1 MGRHRENR
9 AMQRENSGKD
19 WIILDG
25 GMGTMLQA
33 AGLGLGERPDVF
45 GMQHPDVVERIQRSY
60 VEAGS
65 QILYANTFGTNAHK
79 LEGTGYGVEEVIS
92 ANIAIARKAAGG
104 RAKVALDVG
113 PIGELLE
120 PLGMLSFE
128 KAYEIYAQVVRAGAA
143 SGADL
148 IIFETM
154 TDLYEVRAAVLAAKE
169 NCDLP
174 VWTTMSFEA
183 SGRTFT
189 GTTVAAMALTL
200 TGLGVDALGINCSLG
215 PKELVPLV
223 RELRQWT
230 DLPLIVKPNAGL
242 PDPATGEYNMGAE
255 EFGRCM
261 EEFPGLGASIF
272 GGCCGTNPDFIRELA
287 KLSELPE
294 QKDSG
299 EERARRDA
307 GTAAER
313 SGSGEMGEN
322 RMGACR
328 VEQETEKPDRAGGL
342 EGQAAE
348 RNEVPRLRRGVC
360 SAGQVAEFGDLWAP
374 GRDWDSAGMQ
384 NAGQT
389 RNTGQVMSSS
399 RVLVIGERIN
409 PTGKKRFQQALRDG
423 DMNYIMERAI
433 EQADAG
439 ADILDI
445 NVGLPGIEEAEMMTR
460 VVKAVQSVVMLPLQ
474 IDSSDPAAIEA
485 GLRVCNGRAI
495 VNSVNGEPEV
505 LEKILPV
512 VKKYGAAVVG
522 LTMDKSGIPET
533 AQGRIDIAK
542 RILDAALNYGIPRE
556 DVLID
561 ALTLT
566 ISAQQRQAA
575 ETLKAV
581 RYVHDVMGLHC
592 VLGVSN
598 ISFGLP
604 ERLHITASFLTQAM
618 CCGLDFP
625 IVNPNQKEIMDMI
638 FSYRALSGEDV
649 DCAAYI
655 ERFAGE
661 TSEKVTNV
669 SSLEMTIESAVLKG
683 LKQEVANLTERC
695 LETMSELDVI
705 NQKLIP
711 ALDVVGEKYEK
722 QQIFLPQLI
731 NAANAACAG
740 FDLIKTRIAGRGG
753 ESLSKGKI
761 ILATVEGDIHD
772 IGKNIVRV
780 VLENYGY
787 QVIDLGRDVP
797 VQKVVEAVQKEQVSL
812 VGLSA
817 LMTTTVSSMQKTI
830 AALREGGHPCK
841 IFVGGAVLTEQ
852 YAMEIGADFYA
863 KDAKASVDIAR
874 EVLG

>member
-1 MGRHRENR
+1 MKN
-9 AMQRENSGKD
+9 N
-19 WIILDG
+19 IILDG

-45 GMQHPDVVERIQRSY
+45 GMKHPDVVERIQRSY

-65 QILYANTFGTNAHK
+65 RILYANTFGTNAHK
-79 LEGTGYGVEEVIS
+79 LEGTGYTVEEVIS

-104 RAKVALDVG
+104 KAKVALDVG

-128 KAYEIYAQVVRAGAA
+128 KAYDIYAQVVKAGAA

-154 TDLYEVRAAVLAAKE
+154 TDLYEVKAAVLAAKE
-169 NCDLP
+169 NSTLP
-174 VWTTMSFEA
+174 IWTTMSFEA

-189 GTTVAAMALTL
+189 GTTVASMALTL
-200 TGLGVDALGINCSLG
+200 TGLSVDALGINCSLG

-223 RELRQWT
+223 KELRQWT
-230 DLPLIVKPNAGL
+230 DLPIIVKPNAGL
-242 PDPATGEYNMGAE
+242 PDPATGEYSMGPE
-255 EFGRCM
+255 EFGQCM
-261 EEFPGLGASIF
+261 AEFPKLGASIF
-272 GGCCGTNPDFIRELA
+272 GGCCGTNPDFIRALA
-287 KLSELPE
+287 KLPE
-294 QKDSG
+294 QEDFV
-299 EERARRDA
+299 
-307 GTAAER
+307 GTA
-313 SGSGEMGEN
+313 
-322 RMGACR
+322 
-328 VEQETEKPDRAGGL
+328 V
-342 EGQAAE
+342 QAAE
-348 RNEVPRLRRGVC
+348 NDITEVCCKADCPSGQNTEYTGKRNLRRGVC
-360 SAGQVAEFGDLWAP
+360 SAGQVAEFGGLQ
-374 GRDWDSAGMQ
+374 DSP
-384 NAGQT
+384 
-389 RNTGQVMSSS
+389 
-399 RVLVIGERIN
+399 RVLVVGERIN
-409 PTGKKRFQQALRDG
+409 PTGKKRFAQALRDG

-460 VVKAVQSVVMLPLQ
+460 VVKAVQSVVSLPLQ

-485 GLRVCNGRAI
+485 GLRACNGRAI

-505 LEKILPV
+505 LEKILPI

-522 LTMDKSGIPET
+522 LTMDKGGIPET
-533 AQGRIDIAK
+533 AKERIDIAK
-542 RILDAALNYGIPRE
+542 RILDAALNYGIPKE

-566 ISAQQRQAA
+566 ISAQQKQAA

-581 RYVHDVMGLHC
+581 RYIHEKMGLHC

-604 ERLHITASFLTQAM
+604 ERSHITASFLTQAM

-625 IVNPNQKEIMDMI
+625 IINPNQKEIMDMI

-661 TSEKVTNV
+661 TSDKAITV
-669 SSLEMTIESAVLKG
+669 STTEMTIETAVLKG
-683 LKQEVANLTERC
+683 LKQEVANLTEKY

-711 ALDVVGEKYEK
+711 ALDVVGERYEK

-740 FDLIKTRIAGRGG
+740 FDLIKARIAGRGG

-797 VQKVVEAVQKEQVSL
+797 VQTVVEAVLKEKVSL

-830 AALREGGHPCK
+830 AALRESGHPCK
-841 IFVGGAVLTEQ
+841 IFVGGAVLTKQ

-863 KDAKASVDIAR
+863 KDAKASADIAK

>member
-1 MGRHRENR
+1 MREIHSYRSRTEACALIMRRSIGMERETVMNNR
-9 AMQRENSGKD
+9 V
-19 WIILDG
+19 ILDG

-45 GMQHPDVVERIQRSY
+45 GMKHPDVVERIQHSY
-60 VEAGS
+60 VEAGA
-65 QILYANTFGTNAHK
+65 QVLYANTFGTNAHK
-79 LEGTGYGVEEVIS
+79 LEGTGYTVEEVIS
-92 ANIAIARKAAGG
+92 ANIAIAKRAAAGE
-104 RAKVALDVG
+104 AKVALDVG

-128 KAYEIYAQVVRAGAA
+128 KAYEIYVQVVRAGAA
-143 SGADL
+143 CGVDL

-154 TDLYEVRAAVLAAKE
+154 TDLYEVKAAVLAAKE

-174 VWTTMSFEA
+174 IWTTMSFEA

-215 PKELVPLV
+215 PEEVVPLV
-223 RELRQWT
+223 EELRKWT
-230 DLPLIVKPNAGL
+230 DLPIIVKPNAGL
-242 PDPATGEYNMGAE
+242 PDPATGEYSMGAE
-255 EFGRCM
+255 EFGERM
-261 EEFPGLGASIF
+261 AVFPAMGASIF
-272 GGCCGTNPDFIRELA
+272 GGCCGTNPDFIRALVARLA
-287 KLSELPE
+287 PRKAAVPEETGLS
-294 QKDSG
+294 S
-299 EERARRDA
+299 RI
-307 GTAAER
+307 
-313 SGSGEMGEN
+313 
-322 RMGACR
+322 
-328 VEQETEKPDRAGGL
+328 
-342 EGQAAE
+342 
-348 RNEVPRLRRGVC
+348 RRGVC
-360 SAGQVAEFGDLWAP
+360 SASQVAEFGSLQPLCQD
-374 GRDWDSAGMQ
+374 RSAGEMQDAEQIQRAKEIQSEGWIQDPPGIQ
-384 NAGQT
+384 NAGKI
-389 RNTGQVMSSS
+389 RDTGRIQDSP
-399 RVLVIGERIN
+399 RILVIGERIN
-409 PTGKKRFQQALRDG
+409 PTGKKRFQQALREG

-460 VVKAVQSVVMLPLQ
+460 VVKAVQSVVSLPLQ
-474 IDSSDPAAIEA
+474 IDSSNPEAIEA
-485 GLRVCNGRAI
+485 GLRACNGRAI
-495 VNSVNGEPEV
+495 VNSVNGEKEV
-505 LEKILPV
+505 LEKVLPI

-522 LTMDKSGIPET
+522 LTMDKGGIPET
-533 AQGRIDIAK
+533 AEARIAIAK
-542 RILDAALNYGIPRE
+542 RIVEAAESCGIPRE

-566 ISAQQRQAA
+566 ISAQQKQAA

-581 RYVHDVMGLHC
+581 RYIHEKMGLHC

-604 ERLHITASFLTQAM
+604 ERIHITASFLTQAM

-638 FSYRALSGEDV
+638 VSFRALSGEDV
-649 DCAAYI
+649 DSAAYI

-661 TSEKVTNV
+661 TSEKATPAA
-669 SSLEMTIESAVLKG
+669 SAAAEMNIETAVIKG
-683 LKQEVANLTERC
+683 LKQEVANLTEKY

-711 ALDVVGEKYEK
+711 ALDIVGEKYER

-740 FDLIKTRIAGRGG
+740 FDLIKTKIAGRGG

-761 ILATVEGDIHD
+761 VMATVEGDIHD

-797 VQKVVEAVQKEQVSL
+797 VEAVVEAVLKENVSL

-830 AALREGGHPCK
+830 AALRESGHSCK
-841 IFVGGAVLTEQ
+841 IFVGGAVLTES
-852 YAMEIGADFYA
+852 YAMEIGADYYA
-863 KDAKASVDIAR
+863 KDAKASVDIAK

>member
-1 MGRHRENR
+1 MKNR
-9 AMQRENSGKD
+9 
-19 WIILDG
+19 IILDG

-33 AGLGLGERPDVF
+33 AGLGLGERPDIF
-45 GMQHPDVVERIQRSY
+45 GIKHPEIVEKVQRSY

-79 LEGTGYGVEEVIS
+79 LEGTGYTVEEVIS
-92 ANIAIARKAAGG
+92 ANIAIARKAADGKA
-104 RAKVALDVG
+104 RVALDVG

-128 KAYEIYAQVVRAGAA
+128 RAYDIYAQVVKAGEAC
-143 SGADL
+143 GADL

-154 TDLYEVRAAVLAAKE
+154 TDLYEVKAAVLAAKE
-169 NCDLP
+169 NSSLP

-223 RELRQWT
+223 KELRQWT
-230 DLPLIVKPNAGL
+230 DLPIIVKPNAGL
-242 PDPATGEYNMGAE
+242 PDPATGEYSMDAE
-255 EFGRCM
+255 EFGSCM
-261 EEFPGLGASIF
+261 AEFPKLGASVF
-272 GGCCGTNPDFIRELA
+272 GGCCGTNPDFIKVLA
-287 KLSELPE
+287 DTLDGGCQDEKEEFRPDVPQAE
-294 QKDSG
+294 KECVGKSG
-299 EERARRDA
+299 
-307 GTAAER
+307 
-313 SGSGEMGEN
+313 
-322 RMGACR
+322 
-328 VEQETEKPDRAGGL
+328 
-342 EGQAAE
+342 
-348 RNEVPRLRRGVC
+348 LRWGVC
-360 SAGQVAEFGDLWAP
+360 SAGEVAEFG
-374 GRDWDSAGMQ
+374 RIQDSKKIQ
-384 NAGQT
+384 DST
-389 RNTGQVMSSS
+389 RI
-399 RVLVIGERIN
+399 LVVGERIN

-445 NVGLPGIEEAEMMTR
+445 NVGLPGINEAEMMTR
-460 VVKAVQSVVMLPLQ
+460 VVKAVQSVVTLPLQ
-474 IDSSDPAAIEA
+474 IDSSDAEAIEA
-485 GLRVCNGRAI
+485 GLRACNGRAI
-495 VNSVNGEPEV
+495 VNSVNGEPEI
-505 LEKILPV
+505 LEKILPI

-522 LTMDKSGIPET
+522 LTMDKGGIPET
-533 AQGRIDIAK
+533 AEARIAIAE
-542 RILDAALNYGIPRE
+542 RILDAALHYGIPRE

-566 ISAQQRQAA
+566 ISAQQKQAV

-581 RYVHDVMGLHC
+581 RYIHGNMGLHC

-604 ERLHITASFLTQAM
+604 ERIHVTSSFLTQAM

-625 IVNPNQKEIMDMI
+625 IVNPNQKEIMDTV
-638 FSYRALSGEDV
+638 FSYRALSGEDANCV
-649 DCAAYI
+649 AYI

-661 TSEKVTNV
+661 TTEKMTTV
-669 SSLEMTIESAVLKG
+669 STAEMTIESAVLKG
-683 LKQEVANLTERC
+683 LKQEVANLTEKY

-761 ILATVEGDIHD
+761 VLATVEGDIHD

-797 VQKVVEAVQKEQVSL
+797 AQNVVNAVMKEKVSL

-830 AALREGGHPCK
+830 AALRESGHPCK
-841 IFVGGAVLTEQ
+841 VFVGGAVLTEQ

-863 KDAKASVDIAR
+863 KDAKASVDIAK